1 MPIDSSRYSNPNFA
15 HSYSNKY
22 QEVAPDNRS
31 SQDSWSTYPSGSSG
45 GYALLSNSKAR
56 DLNAEMHLAG
66 AALNPKNPK
75 GQLVNLKES
84 KDLKILERPT
94 SLNKF
99 VLTQDGNMV
108 VGNIDKSV
116 PPKWMSH
123 PSIAEIGAGPGQSQN
138 VVSAGYMKKNLMGK
152 VQLSNTSGHY
162 LPSKSD
168 LRPAQQ
174 HLRNMGTESTKSECV
189 IA

>member
-1 MPIDSSRYSNPNFA
+1 MEHLPIRLLRWLCPTEQFKSPGPECRN
-15 HSYSNKY
+15 
-22 QEVAPDNRS
+22 
-31 SQDSWSTYPSGSSG
+31 
-45 GYALLSNSKAR
+45 ALGR
-56 DLNAEMHLAG
+56 RGAES
-66 AALNPKNPK
+66 KNPK